1 MSILGFAHMALPPII
16 EDKDKT
22 WLFKVITQ
30 SPEPELNACLM
41 GFFLGSGMTTLEL
54 CRIQV
59 RDIVNKNGQL
69 TKCFAV
75 KGDVN
80 RDFYLS
86 NIKLQNLIKSY
97 IEKRKKDGDHP
108 DQYQGFDADEPFFK
122 RRNGDHFKIKRRAT
136 EKGNTTYHCNALN
149 NHIKRLLADSGI
161 EQPSILS
168 GRRTF
173 AVRLKRQGVDVPTI
187 HLMLGNKSLETTLR
201 LIETDTVSMLAIADM
216 AF

>member
-1 MSILGFAHMALPPII
+1 MALPTLI

-22 WLFKVITQ
+22 WIFKVITQ
-30 SPEPELNACLM
+30 TPEPELNACLI
-41 GFFLGSGMTTLEL
+41 GFFLGSGMTTLEI

-59 RDIVNKNGQL
+59 RDIVKRNGQL

-75 KGDVN
+75 KGDVK

-86 NIKLQNLIKSY
+86 NIKLQNLIKGY
-97 IEKRKKDGDHP
+97 IDKRPKDGDHP
-108 DQYQGFDADEPFFK
+108 DYYHGFSPDESFFK
-122 RRNGDHFKIKRRAT
+122 RSNGDHFKIKRRTT
-136 EKGNTTYHCNALN
+136 EKGHFSYHCNALN

-173 AVRLKRQGVDVPTI
+173 AVRLKRCGVDLPTI
-187 HLMLGNKSLETTLR
+187 HKMLGNKSLETTLR
-201 LIETDTVSMLAIADM
+201 LIETDTVSMLAIAEM

>member
-1 MSILGFAHMALPPII
+1 MALPMII
-16 EDKDKT
+16 EDKDKA

-30 SPEPELNACLM
+30 TQEPELNACLI

-59 RDIVNKNGQL
+59 RDIVKKSGEL
-69 TKCFAV
+69 TRCFSV
-75 KGDVN
+75 KGDVA

-86 NIKLQNLIKSY
+86 NVKLQNLVKTY
-97 IEKRKKDGDHP
+97 IEKRKKDGDNP
-108 DQYQGFDADEPFFK
+108 DQYQGFDPDEPFFK
-122 RRNGDHFKIKRRAT
+122 RKNGDNFKIKRRT
-136 EKGNTTYHCNALN
+136 TDRGNTTYHCNALN

-173 AVRLKRQGVDVPTI
+173 AVRLRRQGVDTPTI
-187 HLMLGNKSLETTLR
+187 HLMLGNKTLETTLR
-201 LIETDTVSMLAIADM
+201 LFETDTISMLAIADM

>member
-1 MSILGFAHMALPPII
+1 MALPPII
-16 EDKDKT
+16 EDKDKM

-59 RDIVNKNGQL
+59 RDILQKNGQL
-69 TKCFAV
+69 TKSFTV
-75 KGDVN
+75 KGEVM

-86 NIKLQNLIKSY
+86 NLKLQNLIKSY
-97 IEKRKKDGDHP
+97 IEKRKKDGDNP
-108 DQYQGFDADEPFFK
+108 DQYQGFDPDEAFFK
-122 RRNGDHFKIKRRAT
+122 RKNGDHFKIKRRDT

-173 AVRLKRQGVDVPTI
+173 AVRLKRQGVDTPTI
-187 HLMLGNKSLETTLR
+187 HLMLGNKSLDTTLR
-201 LIETDTVSMLAIADM
+201 LIETDTVNMLAIADM

>member
-1 MSILGFAHMALPPII
+1 MALPTLI
-16 EDKDKT
+16 EDKEKT
-22 WLFKVITQ
+22 WIFKVITQ
-30 SPEPELNACLM
+30 TPEPELNACLM
-41 GFFLGSGMTTLEL
+41 GFFLGSGMSTLEI
-54 CRIQV
+54 CRVQV
-59 RDIVNKNGQL
+59 RDIVKKNGQL
-69 TKCFAV
+69 AKCFTV
-75 KGDVN
+75 KGEVSRN
-80 RDFYLS
+80 FYLS

-108 DQYQGFDADEPFFK
+108 DLYNGFDEDEPFFK
-122 RRNGDHFKIKRRAT
+122 RSNGEHFKIKRRTT

-149 NHIKRLLADSGI
+149 EHIKRLLSDSGI

-187 HLMLGNKSLETTLR
+187 HLMLGNKTLETTLR

>member
-1 MSILGFAHMALPPII
+1 MALPPII

-59 RDIVNKNGQL
+59 RDIVQKNCQL
-69 TKCFAV
+69 TKSFAV
-75 KGDVN
+75 KGEVK

-86 NIKLQNLIKSY
+86 NLKLQNLIKIY
-97 IEKRKKDGDHP
+97 VEKRNKDGDNP
-108 DQYQGFDADEPFFK
+108 DQYQGFDPDEVFFK
-122 RRNGDHFKIKRRAT
+122 RKNGEHFKIKRRDT
-136 EKGNTTYHCNALN
+136 ERGNVTYHCNALN
-149 NHIKRLLADSGI
+149 AHIKRILADSGI

-173 AVRLKRQGVDVPTI
+173 AVRLKRQGVDTPTI
-187 HLMLGNKSLETTLR
+187 HLMLGNKTLETTLR

>member
-1 MSILGFAHMALPPII
+1 MQRN
-16 EDKDKT
+16 

-30 SPEPELNACLM
+30 TPEPELNACLI
-41 GFFLGSGMTTLEL
+41 GFFLGSGMTTLEI

-59 RDIVNKNGQL
+59 KDIVKKNGQL
-69 TKCFAV
+69 TKNFTI
-75 KGDVN
+75 KGEVS

-86 NIKLQNLIKSY
+86 NIKLQNLIKGY
-97 IEKRKKDGDHP
+97 IEKRPKDGDHP
-108 DQYQGFDADEPFFK
+108 DQYGALDPDESFFK
-122 RRNGDHFKIKRRAT
+122 RSNGDHFKIKRRAT
-136 EKGNTTYHCNALN
+136 ERGNTTYHCNALN
-149 NHIKRLLADSGI
+149 NHIKRLLSDAGI

-173 AVRLKRQGVDVPTI
+173 AVRLKRHGVDVPTI
-187 HLMLGNKSLETTLR
+187 HLMLGNKTLETTLR